1 MRRDRRNRL
10 SVLLLG
16 AAMLGAGCSG
26 PSQFVFT
33 MTTDQGQMES
43 FVAVTSDADV
53 ISRARQELK
62 RPAYERHLYILG
74 PVAEGDGDHNGEWGW
89 HFVASEWDLTD
100 TSIDLCDGDPQFVE
114 DAIRDWVA
122 KIGRYCPKGARLV
135 EER

>member
-1 MRRDRRNRL
+1 MLSDRRNRL
-10 SVLLLG
+10 YVLLLG
-16 AAMLGAGCSG
+16 AAMFVPGCGG

-33 MTTDQGQMES
+33 MTTDQGQVES

-53 ISRARQELK
+53 IARAREELK

-74 PVAEGDGDHNGEWGW
+74 RVAEGDGDHNDDWGW
-89 HFVASEWDLTD
+89 HFVAGEWELTD
-100 TSIDLCDGDPQFVE
+100 TSMDLCDGDPQFVE
-114 DAIRDWVA
+114 DAIRDWVQ

>member
-1 MRRDRRNRL
+1 MLRDRRNRL
-10 SVLLLG
+10 YLLLLG
-16 AAMLGAGCSG
+16 AAMLVTGCGG

-33 MTTDQGQMES
+33 MTTDQRQVES

-53 ISRARQELK
+53 IARAREELK

-74 PVAEGDGDHNGEWGW
+74 PVAEGDGDHNDEWGW
-89 HFVASEWDLTD
+89 HFVAGEWELTD
-100 TSIDLCDGDPQFVE
+100 TSMDLCDGEPQFVE

-122 KIGRYCPKGARLV
+122 KIGRYCPKGARLA